1 MIIGY
6 LKTKKASVNL
16 LVKVK
21 AFFLGKIKITR
32 KTALIWLT
40 NMTMKWGIRRL
51 AESTLTKKRISYRQ
65 RFSEV
70 KLKNKIKSN
79 IIVEHLFEIYVL
91 IMDDFRVGVIVV
103 IYVVLVITG
112 ALALDLVRNVIGGI
126 IAFMKEI
133 NNFLKYHRDY

>member
-1 MIIGY
+1 MLIGY
-6 LKTKKASVNL
+6 LKTKKTSVNL

-21 AFFLGKIKITR
+21 AFFLEKIKITR

-51 AESTLTKKRISYRQ
+51 AESTLTKKRINYRQ

-103 IYVVLVITG
+103 IYIVLVITG
-112 ALALDLVRNVIGGI
+112 ALDLVRNVIGGI
-126 IAFMKEI
+126 TAFIKEI
-133 NNFLKYHRDY
+133 NNFLKYHRN

>member
-1 MIIGY
+1 MIKGY
-6 LKTKKASVNL
+6 LKNKKASMNL
-16 LVKVK
+16 LVKIK

-40 NMTMKWGIRRL
+40 NMTAKWGIRIL
-51 AESTLTKKRISYRQ
+51 AESTLTKKRISYLQ

-126 IAFMKEI
+126 TAFIKVI
-133 NNFLKYHRDY
+133 NNFLKYHRN

>member
-1 MIIGY
+1 MIKGY
-6 LKTKKASVNL
+6 LKNKKASMNL
-16 LVKVK
+16 LVKIK

-40 NMTMKWGIRRL
+40 NMTAKWGIRIL

-112 ALALDLVRNVIGGI
+112 ALDFVRNVIGGI
-126 IAFMKEI
+126 RAFIKEI
-133 NNFLKYHRDY
+133 NNFLKYHRNY

>member
-1 MIIGY
+1 MIKGY
-6 LKTKKASVNL
+6 LKNKKASMNL
-16 LVKVK
+16 LVKIK

-51 AESTLTKKRISYRQ
+51 AESTLTKKRINYRQ

-103 IYVVLVITG
+103 IYIVLVITG
-112 ALALDLVRNVIGGI
+112 ALDLVRNVIGGI
-126 IAFMKEI
+126 TAFIKEI
-133 NNFLKYHRDY
+133 NNFLKYHRN

>member
-1 MIIGY
+1 M
-6 LKTKKASVNL
+6 NL

-21 AFFLGKIKITR
+21 AFFLEKIKITR

-51 AESTLTKKRISYRQ
+51 AESTLTKKRINYRQ

-103 IYVVLVITG
+103 IYIVLVITG
-112 ALALDLVRNVIGGI
+112 ALDLVRNVIGGI
-126 IAFMKEI
+126 TAFIKEI
-133 NNFLKYHRDY
+133 NNFLKYHRN

>member
-70 KLKNKIKSN
+70 KLKNKIKFN

>member
-51 AESTLTKKRISYRQ
+51 AESTLTKKRINYRQ

-103 IYVVLVITG
+103 IYIVLVITG
-112 ALALDLVRNVIGGI
+112 ALDLVRNVIGGI
-126 IAFMKEI
+126 TAFIKEI
-133 NNFLKYHRDY
+133 NNFLKYHRN

>member
-1 MIIGY
+1 MLIGY
-6 LKTKKASVNL
+6 LKTKKTSVNL

-21 AFFLGKIKITR
+21 AFFLEKIKITR

-51 AESTLTKKRISYRQ
+51 AESTLTKKRINYRQ

-112 ALALDLVRNVIGGI
+112 A
-126 IAFMKEI
+126 
-133 NNFLKYHRDY
+133 

>member
-1 MIIGY
+1 MIKGY
-6 LKTKKASVNL
+6 LKNKKASMNL
-16 LVKVK
+16 LVKIK

-51 AESTLTKKRISYRQ
+51 AESTLTKKRINYRQ

-70 KLKNKIKSN
+70 KLKNKIKFN

-112 ALALDLVRNVIGGI
+112 SLDFVRNVIGGI

>member
-1 MIIGY
+1 MLIGY
-6 LKTKKASVNL
+6 LKTKKTSVNL

-21 AFFLGKIKITR
+21 AFFLEKIKITR

-103 IYVVLVITG
+103 IYIVLVITG
-112 ALALDLVRNVIGGI
+112 ALDLVRNVIGGI
-126 IAFMKEI
+126 TAFIKEI
-133 NNFLKYHRDY
+133 NNFLKYHRN